1 MLDRQAIITRSVLRC
16 LIFGVLYVANSA
28 GFSAIAQS
36 SEVVPALVVYGES
49 KLVED
54 EEALTDERLSVLL
67 DSLCTLDPAPH
78 SLIRDLRLFQRMR
91 SMGSDQMVLLIDSL
105 FELDTVPYALVNEI
119 NLYVD
124 QLPTQAEVDQSRLL
138 AWTHGPDGPAAE
150 LYGTWDVSGPNCYGT
165 LPFTGDST
173 VQLKLIDA
181 SLSCGYHVPVP
192 PIVTSRFGYREGRNH
207 NGIDLDLEVWDSVR
221 STFPG
226 IVRFAAAFGGFGR
239 LVVVRHYNGLET
251 FYAHLHRFKVEVG
264 QEVEAGDV
272 IGLGGSSGHSSGS
285 HLHFEAR
292 YKGIPIDPARLIDL
306 TTGNLLCDTLV
317 IKRQRSGYAAYPKG
331 TRFHTVVKGEHLV
344 AIAANYGV
352 PVPAVCY
359 LNGLPERARLRVGQ
373 RLMILPTASVEQ
385 FVHVVD

>member
-1 MLDRQAIITRSVLRC
+1 MLDLQVIITRSLLRC
-16 LIFGVLYVANSA
+16 LILGVLYVANTFGHSA
-28 GFSAIAQS
+28 WAQT

-54 EEALTDERLSVLL
+54 DEAITDERLSLLL

-78 SLIRDLRLFQRMR
+78 SLIRDLRLFQRIR
-91 SMGSDQMVLLIDSL
+91 GMGNDEMVVLIDSL

-138 AWTHGPDGPAAE
+138 AWTCGAEGPAAE
-150 LYGTWDVSGPNCYGT
+150 LYGAWDCSGPNCYANLT
-165 LPFTGDST
+165 FQGDSII
-173 VQLKLIDA
+173 QLKLIDA
-181 SLSCGYHVPVP
+181 SQSCGYQVPVP
-192 PIVTSRFGYREGRNH
+192 AILTSRFGYRDGRNH
-207 NGIDLDLEVWDSVR
+207 NGVDLDLEVWDSVR
-221 STFPG
+221 ASFPG
-226 IVRFAAAFGGFGR
+226 VVRYAGAFGGFGR

-264 QEVEAGDV
+264 QEVDAGDV
-272 IGLGGSSGHSSGS
+272 IGLGGSSGHSTGS
-285 HLHFEAR
+285 HLHFETR

-317 IKRQRSGYAAYPKG
+317 IKRQRDGYAAYPKG
-331 TRFHTVVKGEHLV
+331 TRFHTVAKGEGLV
-344 AIAANYGV
+344 VIAADYGV
-352 PVPAVCY
+352 PVPALCY

-373 RLMILPTASVEQ
+373 RLMILPSAAAEQ
-385 FVHVVD
+385 FVQAVH

>member
-1 MLDRQAIITRSVLRC
+1 MLDRQVTITRSLLRC
-16 LIFGVLYVANSA
+16 LILGALYVAHTLGHSA
-28 GFSAIAQS
+28 WAQT

-54 EEALTDERLSVLL
+54 EEALTDERLSLLL
-67 DSLCTLDPAPH
+67 DSLCTLDPAPQT
-78 SLIRDLRLFQRMR
+78 LIRDLRLFQRIR
-91 SMGSDQMVLLIDSL
+91 GMGNDEMVVLIDSL

-138 AWTHGPDGPAAE
+138 AWSHGPEGPAAE
-150 LYGTWDVSGPNCYGT
+150 LYGTWDCSGPNCYAN
-165 LPFTGDST
+165 LPFAGDST
-173 VQLKLIDA
+173 IQLKLIDA
-181 SLSCGYHVPVP
+181 SQSCGYQVPVP
-192 PIVTSRFGYREGRNH
+192 AKLTSRFGYRDGRNH

-221 STFPG
+221 SSFPG
-226 IVRFAAAFGGFGR
+226 VVRFAAAYGGFGR

-272 IGLGGSSGHSSGS
+272 IGLGGSSGHSTGS
-285 HLHFEAR
+285 HLHFETR

-306 TTGNLLCDTLV
+306 STGNLLCDTLV
-317 IKRQRSGYAAYPKG
+317 IKRQRNGYAAYPKG
-331 TRFHTVVKGEHLV
+331 TRFHTVAKGEGLV
-344 AIAANYGV
+344 AIAADYGV
-352 PVPAVCY
+352 PVPALCY

-373 RLMILPTASVEQ
+373 RLMILPSASAEQ
-385 FVHVVD
+385 FAHTVP